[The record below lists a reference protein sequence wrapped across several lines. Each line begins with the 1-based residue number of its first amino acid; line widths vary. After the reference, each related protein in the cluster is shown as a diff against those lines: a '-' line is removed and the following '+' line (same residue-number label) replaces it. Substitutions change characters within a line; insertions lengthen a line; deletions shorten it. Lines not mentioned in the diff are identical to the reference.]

1 MTNVRA
7 GYRMAVA
14 SAACLAGLL
23 GSAPALASASP
34 MTVPAAAAASV
45 NAAGPTAPT
54 NLRVTQLARTSVLF
68 QWDHSQ
74 GNQPGCTVPIVMYAI
89 FVNGVLHGWTL
100 YGSPVGYVA
109 QLRPGTTYRLAV
121 LGRDNCTGLISPL
134 SEPLT
139 VTTR

>member
-1 MTNVRA
+1 MP
-7 GYRMAVA
+7 
-14 SAACLAGLL
+14 SWPAGLRS
-23 GSAPALASASP
+23 G
-34 MTVPAAAAASV
+34 
-45 NAAGPTAPT
+45 AGQRLPDDCPGGGCRICERSRTDRTDEPS
-54 NLRVTQLARTSVLF
+54 REQLARTSVLF